1 LKTLEVD
8 NISCIKGDHEL
19 FSSFSYSFL
28 SGHSYHVVG
37 ENGAGKTSF
46 LKILCGIARPDSG
59 RITWSELDIH
69 QNIEHYLPDLL
80 YIGHKNAV
88 KSELTVIENLSFSSN
103 LHVSKINTELL
114 NVIDQCEL
122 SGYEN
127 VPCKYLSLGQTRRVA
142 IARLFIESASIWLL
156 DEPIN
161 GLDIKG
167 VALFIQL
174 VNKHTGNGGIVV
186 FTSHQL
192 LDLKNQHQIRL
203 V

>member
-1 LKTLEVD
+1 MNTLEVD

-19 FSSFSYSFL
+19 FSRFSFSFL

-59 RITWSELDIH
+59 SITWSESDIH
-69 QNIEHYLPDLL
+69 QDIENYLPNLL

-88 KSELTVIENLSFSSN
+88 KSELSVIENISFSSN
-103 LHVSKINTELL
+103 LHISKTGVTLL
-114 NVIDQCEL
+114 DVIDQCEL
-122 SGYEN
+122 TGYED

-142 IARLFIESASIWLL
+142 ISRLLIESASIWLL

-161 GLDIKG
+161 GLDLKG
-167 VALFIQL
+167 VELFIKL
-174 VNKHTGNGGIVV
+174 VNRHTHDGGIVI

-192 LDLKNQHQIRL
+192 LDLNNQHQIRL